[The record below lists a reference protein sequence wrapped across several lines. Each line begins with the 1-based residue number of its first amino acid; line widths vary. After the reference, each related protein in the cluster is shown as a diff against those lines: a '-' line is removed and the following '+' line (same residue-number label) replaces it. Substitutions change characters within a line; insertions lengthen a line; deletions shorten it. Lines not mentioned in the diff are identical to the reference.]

1 MTGGTSERDLLA
13 ALRRLRR
20 SVTKWRVLA
29 VLAVVVALGAL
40 LWQEAPPIR
49 GEHIARVR
57 VTGLITGNQR
67 LLDLL
72 EKVAKDDKARALI
85 VRIDS
90 PGGTVTGSE
99 ALYDAIRRVAEK
111 KPVVAVV
118 DSVAASGG
126 YITALA
132 GDRIITRRNSI
143 TGSIGVIFQWAELH
157 ELLSRFGVRMQALR
171 TGPYKARPNPFE
183 PLDPEVKQVTE
194 ALLNDSYDWFVG
206 LVAERRNLPKEE
218 ARRLADGRVWTGH
231 QALELKLVD
240 ALGDERTARAWL
252 EKEKG
257 IPKDLKIVERKPKR
271 LTEEL
276 GLGLRLLVAALEGLG
291 LEAQARALAAP
302 VQQLNLQGLT
312 LDGLLALW
320 HPRLAQDARG
330 TR

>member
-20 SVTKWRVLA
+20 RLTTWRVLA
-29 VLAVVVALGAL
+29 VLAIVLALGAL
-40 LWQEAPPIR
+40 LWREAPPIR

-57 VTGLITGNQR
+57 ITGLITGNQR

-72 EKVAKDDKARALI
+72 DRVAKDEKVRALI

-90 PGGTVTGSE
+90 PGGTVTGAE
-99 ALYDAIRRVAEK
+99 ALYEAIRRVAEK
-111 KPVVAVV
+111 KPVVTVV

-126 YITALA
+126 YIAAMA

-157 ELLSRFGVRMQALR
+157 ELLSRFGVKMQALR

-183 PLDPEVKQVTE
+183 PLDPQVRQVTE
-194 ALLNDSYDWFVG
+194 ALLDDSFDWFVG
-206 LVAERRNLPKEE
+206 LVATRRNLSKEQ

-231 QALELKLVD
+231 QALNLKLVD
-240 ALGDERTARAWL
+240 ALGDERTARVWL

-257 IPKDLKIVERKPKR
+257 IPKDLEIIERKPKR

-291 LEAQARALAAP
+291 LEEQARALAAP
-302 VQQLNLQGLT
+302 VQQLHLQGLM

-330 TR
+330 SR

>member
-20 SVTKWRVLA
+20 RLTTWRVLA
-29 VLAVVVALGAL
+29 VLAIVLALGAL
-40 LWQEAPPIR
+40 LWREAPPIR

-57 VTGLITGNQR
+57 ITGLITGNQR

-72 EKVAKDDKARALI
+72 DRVAKDEKARALI

-90 PGGTVTGSE
+90 PGGTVTGAE
-99 ALYDAIRRVAEK
+99 ALYEAIRRVAEK
-111 KPVVAVV
+111 KPVVTVV

-126 YITALA
+126 YIAAMA

-157 ELLSRFGVRMQALR
+157 ELLSRFGVKMQALR

-183 PLDPEVKQVTE
+183 PLDPQVRQVTE
-194 ALLNDSYDWFVG
+194 ALLDDSFDWFVG
-206 LVAERRNLPKEE
+206 LVATRRNLSKEQ

-231 QALELKLVD
+231 QALNLKLVD
-240 ALGDERTARAWL
+240 ALGDERTARVWL

-257 IPKDLKIVERKPKR
+257 IPKDLEIIERKPKR

-291 LEAQARALAAP
+291 LEEQARALAAP
-302 VQQLNLQGLT
+302 VQQLHLQGLM

-330 TR
+330 SR